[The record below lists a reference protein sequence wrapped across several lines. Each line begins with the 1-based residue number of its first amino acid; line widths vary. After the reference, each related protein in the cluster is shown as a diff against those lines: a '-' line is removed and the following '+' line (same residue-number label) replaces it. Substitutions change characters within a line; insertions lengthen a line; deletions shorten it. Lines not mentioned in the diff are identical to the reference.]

1 MIVYFVTLRGNWL
14 IIKRII
20 AVLITVLLLS
30 SCSVA
35 ATYFIRNTLYVDILA
50 YMPEKLNE
58 TSGLAVID
66 GHVWTHN
73 DTYGQNKLYRLDHDL
88 KGIAQVVTVNNSRNR
103 DWEDLAQDQQFL
115 YVGDIGNNLASR
127 QGGVIY
133 KIEKT
138 ALNQQRNVKPQAV
151 LNYQYSDFKKGWFN
165 KHNFDSE
172 AITVVGDQ
180 LWLFTKNWKDEKTK
194 HYQINT
200 AETDKVQHVKPVAE
214 YPSKGLITGVDY
226 DPKTATL
233 AFIGYRK
240 NKYLGYSFIW
250 LVKVKDN
257 KPDWSTGIYKRLGI
271 YSQWEAIHWY
281 GEGRLLI
288 TAESNPLNKAMIGTI
303 DVQKLLDTGE

>member
-1 MIVYFVTLRGNWL
+1 MLVFFTGNNL

-20 AVLITVLLLS
+20 SVLIAVLLLS
-30 SCSVA
+30 SCSMA
-35 ATYFIRNTLYVDILA
+35 ATYFVRKTLYVDILA
-50 YMPEKLNE
+50 YMPKYLNE

-66 GHVWTHN
+66 GDVWTQN

-88 KGIAQVVTVNNSRNR
+88 TGIAQVVTINNSRNR

-115 YVGDIGNNLASR
+115 YVGDIGNNLAKR
-127 QGGVIY
+127 KGGMIY
-133 KIEKT
+133 KIARKG
-138 ALNQQRNVKPQAV
+138 LSQQPAVVPTAV

-194 HYQINT
+194 LYQINT
-200 AETDKVQHVKPVAE
+200 AETDKIQHVKPVAE

-226 DPKTATL
+226 DPQTATL

-250 LVKVKDN
+250 LVKVKNN

-281 GEGRLLI
+281 GAGRLLI
-288 TAESNPLNKAMIGTI
+288 TAESNPLNKAMIGI
-303 DVQKLLDTGE
+303 VDVQKLLDTGE

>member
-1 MIVYFVTLRGNWL
+1 M
-14 IIKRII
+14 KRII
-20 AVLITVLLLS
+20 VVLIAILLLS

-35 ATYFIRNTLYVDILA
+35 ATYFVRNTLYVDILA
-50 YMPEKLNE
+50 YMPKNLSE
-58 TSGLAVID
+58 TSGLVVID
-66 GHVWTHN
+66 GEVWTHN
-73 DTYGQNKLYRLDHDL
+73 DTYGQNKLYRLNHGL
-88 KGIAQVVTVNNSRNR
+88 TAIAKVVTVDNSTNR

-115 YVGDIGNNLASR
+115 YVGDIGNNLAKR
-127 QGGVIY
+127 KGGVIY
-133 KIEKT
+133 KIDRSQ
-138 ALNQQRNVKPQAV
+138 LNQQQVVTPIAV

-172 AITVVGDQ
+172 AITVVGDE

-194 HYQINT
+194 LYKLDKSKVERVQYIN
-200 AETDKVQHVKPVAE
+200 PIAE

-233 AFIGYRK
+233 AFLGYRR
-240 NKYLGYSFIW
+240 NIYLGYSFIW
-250 LVKVKDN
+250 LVKVKNN

-281 GEGRLLI
+281 GGGKLLI
-288 TAESNPLNKAMIGTI
+288 TAEKNPLNKAMIGMV

>member
-1 MIVYFVTLRGNWL
+1 M

-20 AVLITVLLLS
+20 SVLIAVLLLS
-30 SCSVA
+30 SCSMA
-35 ATYFIRNTLYVDILA
+35 ATYFVRKTLYVDILA
-50 YMPEKLNE
+50 YMPKYLNE

-66 GHVWTHN
+66 GDVWTQN

-88 KGIAQVVTVNNSRNR
+88 TGIAQVVTINNSRNR

-115 YVGDIGNNLASR
+115 YVGDIGNNLAKR
-127 QGGVIY
+127 KGGVIY
-133 KIEKT
+133 KIARKG
-138 ALNQQRNVKPQAV
+138 LSQQPAVVPTAV

-194 HYQINT
+194 LYQINT
-200 AETDKVQHVKPVAE
+200 AETDKIQHVKPVAE

-226 DPKTATL
+226 DPQTATL

-250 LVKVKDN
+250 LVKVKNN
-257 KPDWSTGIYKRLGI
+257 KPDWSTGIYKQLDI

-281 GEGRLLI
+281 GAGRLLI
-288 TAESNPLNKAMIGTI
+288 TAESNPLNKAMIGI
-303 DVQKLLDTGE
+303 VDVQKLLDTGE

>member
-1 MIVYFVTLRGNWL
+1 
-14 IIKRII
+14 
-20 AVLITVLLLS
+20 
-30 SCSVA
+30 
-35 ATYFIRNTLYVDILA
+35 
-50 YMPEKLNE
+50 MPKYLNE

-66 GHVWTHN
+66 GDVWTQN

-88 KGIAQVVTVNNSRNR
+88 TGIAQVVTINNSRNR

-115 YVGDIGNNLASR
+115 YVGDIGNNLAKR
-127 QGGVIY
+127 KGGVIY
-133 KIEKT
+133 KIARKG
-138 ALNQQRNVKPQAV
+138 LSQQPAVVPTAV

-172 AITVVGDQ
+172 AITIVGDQ

-194 HYQINT
+194 LYQINT

-226 DPKTATL
+226 DPQTATL

-250 LVKVKDN
+250 LVKVKNN

-281 GEGRLLI
+281 GAGRLLI
-288 TAESNPLNKAMIGTI
+288 TAESNPLNKAMIGI
-303 DVQKLLDTGE
+303 VDVQKLLDTGE

>member
-240 NKYLGYSFIW
+240 NRYLGYSFIW

>member
-1 MIVYFVTLRGNWL
+1 M
-14 IIKRII
+14 KRII
-20 AVLITVLLLS
+20 SVLIAVLLLS
-30 SCSVA
+30 SCSMA
-35 ATYFIRNTLYVDILA
+35 ATYFVRKTLYVDILA
-50 YMPEKLNE
+50 YMPKYLNE

-66 GHVWTHN
+66 GDVWTQN

-88 KGIAQVVTVNNSRNR
+88 TGIAQVVTINNSRNR

-115 YVGDIGNNLASR
+115 YVGDIGNNLAKR
-127 QGGVIY
+127 KGGVIY
-133 KIEKT
+133 KIARKG
-138 ALNQQRNVKPQAV
+138 LSQQPAVVPTAV

-194 HYQINT
+194 LYQINT
-200 AETDKVQHVKPVAE
+200 AETDKIQHVKPVAE

-226 DPKTATL
+226 DPQTATL

-250 LVKVKDN
+250 LVKVKNN
-257 KPDWSTGIYKRLGI
+257 KPDWSTGIYKQLDI

-281 GEGRLLI
+281 GAGRLLI
-288 TAESNPLNKAMIGTI
+288 TAESNPLNKAMIGI
-303 DVQKLLDTGE
+303 VDVQKLLDTGE